1 VLETKPTVELLNG
14 ALTCSFRQVPPK
26 RNGSTLKVSFLQGH
40 GFFVLITK
48 GFVSIMELW
57 CGQLIGV
64 FVQKLS
70 PMEKASPLFV
80 NHLHH
85 RISIP
90 INNLNNILVCLH
102 TIHHEPF

>member
-1 VLETKPTVELLNG
+1 MENPFLIMNFCKKTHEYIKLVEL
-14 ALTCSFRQVPPK
+14 
-26 RNGSTLKVSFLQGH
+26 
-40 GFFVLITK
+40 VLGIE
-48 GFVSIMELW
+48 ILW
-57 CGQLIGV
+57 CDQLLGV

-70 PMEKASPLFV
+70 LMEKASPLFV

-102 TIHHEPF
+102 TIHHEPFKNECTQPFLLNNCV